1 MFIPYKDNFTSLSTL
16 IQAVFQNIER
26 YSNSVELMIDRAIL
40 TPKNDYVDEIN
51 RILID
56 KLPGPITRYYSFDE
70 TIDCCQQRS
79 TRRLLE

>member
-26 YSNSVELMIDRAIL
+26 YSSSVELMIDRAIL

-56 KLPGPITRYYSFDE
+56 KLPGLITRYYSFDE
-70 TIDCCQQRS
+70 TIDCCQRRS